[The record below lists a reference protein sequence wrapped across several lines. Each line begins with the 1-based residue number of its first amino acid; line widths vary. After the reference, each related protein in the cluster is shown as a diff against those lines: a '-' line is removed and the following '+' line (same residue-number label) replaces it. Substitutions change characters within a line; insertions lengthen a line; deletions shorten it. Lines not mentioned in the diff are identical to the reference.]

1 MAAGSPSSKR
11 QTGLATW
18 ILITIILAVALLVG
32 VGVLAG
38 LYFTGNLGGGP
49 EASAAA
55 EGASTGE
62 AAEQAPE
69 ASQKPAIYL
78 PLEPPL
84 VVNFNRQGRVGYL
97 QAGLQLMAR
106 EQPVIDAAQANMP
119 MIRNSLLM
127 LLSSQSYEELSSR
140 EGKEQLREKTLDE
153 VNSVL
158 DQVGAPGHIEAVYF
172 TAFVMQ

>member
-1 MAAGSPSSKR
+1 MAADSPSKR

-18 ILITIILAVALLVG
+18 MLMTITLVGALLVG
-32 VGVLAG
+32 VAILAG
-38 LYFTGNLGGGP
+38 LYFSGYLHGDPTATAAAAD
-49 EASAAA
+49 ASA
-55 EGASTGE
+55 GE
-62 AAEQAPE
+62 AAKQASDK
-69 ASQKPAIYL
+69 SQQPPIYL

-84 VVNFNRQGRVGYL
+84 VVNFDRQGRVGYL

-106 EQPVIDAAQANMP
+106 EQLVIDAAQANMP

-127 LLSSQSYEELSSR
+127 LLSSQSYEELNSR
-140 EGKEQLREKTLDE
+140 KGKERLREKTLDE

-158 DQVGAPGHIEAVYF
+158 DQVGAPGHVEAVYF